1 MADGRDGGRNRFI
14 SRLLLEGYRTG
25 KVVPVLNGWSRA
37 PWDLTVAIKKQ
48 NLSNQRLVALAR
60 ALVEHET
67 KASIKRAEFYAL
79 GLQKLKARQ

>member
-1 MADGRDGGRNRFI
+1 MGFDGGN
-14 SRLLLEGYRTG
+14 
-25 KVVPVLNGWSRA
+25 
-37 PWDLTVAIKKQ
+37 KKQ

>member
-1 MADGRDGGRNRFI
+1 MADGRDGVAIDLSLAFVGVDI
-14 SRLLLEGYRTG
+14 EQGRLL
-25 KVVPVLNGWSRA
+25 PVLNGWSRV
-37 PWDLTVAIKKQ
+37 PWGFDGGNKKQ

>member
-1 MADGRDGGRNRFI
+1 MAGVEFRG
-14 SRLLLEGYRTG
+14 
-25 KVVPVLNGWSRA
+25 
-37 PWDLTVAIKKQ
+37 DLTVAIKKQ

>member
-1 MADGRDGGRNRFI
+1 MGFDGGN
-14 SRLLLEGYRTG
+14 
-25 KVVPVLNGWSRA
+25 
-37 PWDLTVAIKKQ
+37 KKAKPF
-48 NLSNQRLVALAR
+48 QRLVALAR